1 LHILRPVPAER
12 GGFEKV
18 FAFLREQ
25 LLSGAITPGD
35 RLAGERELAV
45 QLGVSRPMLREAL
58 RALAVL
64 GVVEIRQGSGTV
76 VRRPDVAVLGDFF
89 AFAVTRHPS
98 LVEDVMQAR
107 IAIEC
112 QAIRLACERATLSDC
127 EELRAALDGI
137 IATIDDPDSGGL
149 ADHRFHA
156 ALVAAAHSA
165 TLATLYGAITALLL
179 HSHRDRRKLLSR
191 IEDGRTYLIN
201 HHRRVFDS
209 VVAREPNQADAILRE
224 HFAIGDEYRRRTVI
238 APDAGTPPPSPNRQD
253 IRP

>member
-1 LHILRPVPAER
+1 M
-12 GGFEKV
+12 

-35 RLAGERELAV
+35 RLAGERELAD

-64 GVVEIRQGSGTV
+64 GLVEIRQGFGTV
-76 VRRPDVAVLGDFF
+76 VRRADVSVLGDFF

-112 QAIRLACERATLSDC
+112 QAIRLACERATLTNF

-156 ALVAAAHSA
+156 ALVTAGHSE
-165 TLATLYGAITALLL
+165 TLGTLYGAITGLLL
-179 HSHRDRRKLLSR
+179 RSHCDRRKLLSK
-191 IEDGRTYLIN
+191 IDDGRTYLIN
-201 HHRRVFDS
+201 HHRRVFDT
-209 VVAREPNQADAILRE
+209 VVARDPNQADAILRE
-224 HFAIGDEYRRRTVI
+224 HFAIGDEYRRRTVV
-238 APDAGTPPPSPNRQD
+238 APDAGVASPPLNKQD
-253 IRP
+253 I